1 MEAITSGTILIED
14 GTYLPSSVILP
25 DETQSNGWTAVQS
38 PRSTFEKQVE
48 DAGWTFFFMAGEI
61 KISVFGFDKQKALH
75 TALERL
81 LTNVKSHQCNS
92 MEITQ
97 VTDKSFLKLPYV
109 CVSAH
114 MRHLQKGSVFAGAAV
129 QPLG

>member
-1 MEAITSGTILIED
+1 MEAIQSGTILIEG
-14 GTYLPSSVILP
+14 GTYLPSSVVVP

-38 PRSTFEKQVE
+38 PRLTFEKQVE

-92 MEITQ
+92 MEINR
-97 VTDKSFLKLPYV
+97 VTEKSFLKLPYL
-109 CVSAH
+109 CVTAH
-114 MRHLQKGSVFAGAAV
+114 LRHLQKGSVFTGAAV
-129 QPLG
+129 QVLT